1 MPPQAQGCVGAFTK
15 FFLVHPAKQ
24 LKIASIKDTGP
35 MGVRSTKGVFY
46 SVRGC
51 RLYFL
56 LLRPKNIV
64 TEDGRRKGVN
74 YVKY

>member
-1 MPPQAQGCVGAFTK
+1 
-15 FFLVHPAKQ
+15 
-24 LKIASIKDTGP
+24 
-35 MGVRSTKGVFY
+35 MGVRSTKGAFY
-46 SVRGC
+46 SVRFH